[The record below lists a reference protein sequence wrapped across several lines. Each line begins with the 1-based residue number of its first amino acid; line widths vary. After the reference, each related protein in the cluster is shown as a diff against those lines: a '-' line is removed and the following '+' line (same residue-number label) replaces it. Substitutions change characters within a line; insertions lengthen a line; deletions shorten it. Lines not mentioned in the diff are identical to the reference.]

1 MKIKR
6 SFGERLGHAI
16 ILIILILFAF
26 STVYPFWHVIM
37 YSLSDSGQAM
47 SGGLFFIPRKTTLL
61 AYRTVLKTK
70 QIFVAYRNTIMK
82 TVLGT
87 CLSLLVTSLAAFPM
101 SLKRLRGRTFF
112 NLYFYFTMLFGGGMI
127 PTYLVVEEVG
137 LIDSFW
143 ALIVPGMV
151 SAYNL
156 FILRNCFASLPSEL
170 EESAYIDGAIPP
182 VVLFKI
188 IIPIAAPSLA
198 AIAMFYAVNNWN
210 AYLDCILYTNSTKLQ
225 VLQVY
230 LRELISV
237 AGAMDIVGPVAT
249 EQTTQLT
256 SETMKM
262 TTIAVSI
269 IPILIIYPAL
279 QRFYTTGLTVGAVK
293 G

>member
-143 ALIVPGMV
+143 ALIVPT
-151 SAYNL
+151 L
-156 FILRNCFASLPSEL
+156 
-170 EESAYIDGAIPP
+170 DGAGYWTR
-182 VVLFKI
+182 LFKI

-210 AYLDCILYTNSTKLQ
+210 AYLDCILYTNSTNLQ

-237 AGAMDIVGPVAT
+237 AGAMDIVGPVT
-249 EQTTQLT
+249 TQQTTQLT